1 MSLKTVKKIKIIFT
15 RLPCKKVTGFLIS
28 VFRALNRVSR
38 FSEQVAPPTD
48 ITIRKVKN
56 SVP

>member
-1 MSLKTVKKIKIIFT
+1 MSLRTVKNKII
-15 RLPCKKVTGFLIS
+15 LPGHFVKSGRVLIS

-38 FSEQVAPPTD
+38 FSEQIALPTD
-48 ITIRKVKN
+48 ITIHKVKN